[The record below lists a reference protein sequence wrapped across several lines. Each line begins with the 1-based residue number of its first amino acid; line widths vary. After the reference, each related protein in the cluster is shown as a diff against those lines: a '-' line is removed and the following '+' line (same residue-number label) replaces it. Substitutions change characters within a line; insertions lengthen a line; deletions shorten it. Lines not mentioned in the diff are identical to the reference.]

1 MYDISYG
8 HFIPCKEKKKKT
20 KIILT
25 STTEVGSSFRT
36 EDLN

>member
-8 HFIPCKEKKKKT
+8 HFIPCKEKKIKK

-25 STTEVGSSFRT
+25 STTKVRSSFRT